1 MRTTLNHFEFKVK
14 WRVHNPW
21 TMFFEAKPYFSLSTM
36 LWLHQE
42 FKMTY
47 CFFANI
53 LWLYCIYIKWSTIF
67 FFLYNKNE
75 RFSRIHSQFRNCF
88 CDNDFLRRESII
100 FERIQ
105 YNLAISLENPRF
117 FSRVSYISRAL
128 FHVFCSLEKYLW
140 IHNFYASSWSLP
152 LFSGIHHE
160 TTIFFANFTLNL
172 LYFFR
177 IHSKSI
183 ILTMWI

>member
-1 MRTTLNHFEFKVK
+1 MNHLTILVY
-14 WRVHNPW
+14 P
-21 TMFFEAKPYFSLSTM
+21 LC
-36 LWLHQE
+36 LHYSYQE

-47 CFFANI
+47 CFFANS

-105 YNLAISLENPRF
+105 YNLTFSLENLRF
-117 FSRVSYISRAL
+117 SSRLSYISCAL

-140 IHNFYASSWSLP
+140 IHYFLRE
-152 LFSGIHHE
+152 L
-160 TTIFFANFTLNL
+160 TIFATVFGN
-172 LYFFR
+172 
-177 IHSKSI
+177 SP
-183 ILTMWI
+183 

>member
-21 TMFFEAKPYFSLSTM
+21 TMFFEAKPSILAYLLCFDYIRNSKWLIVFSRI
-36 LWLHQE
+36 H
-42 FKMTY
+42 Y
-47 CFFANI
+47 D
-53 LWLYCIYIKWSTIF
+53 YIVFISNDPPS
-67 FFLYNKNE
+67 FFLFNKDQ

-117 FSRVSYISRAL
+117 SSRLSYISRAL

-140 IHNFYASSWSLP
+140 IHYFLRELTIFATS
-152 LFSGIHHE
+152 FSGIHHE

-172 LYFFR
+172 QNFFQ

-183 ILTMWI
+183 ILTM